1 MATLSGV
8 DRIFGQAVES
18 KVMPGIVAIAAT
30 EKGELYEG
38 AFGTRELGKA
48 GAMTVDTVVWIAS
61 MTKAITTTA
70 AMQLVER
77 GKLSLDRPAQEVV
90 PDLAKAKVLEG
101 FDAAGQPRLRVP
113 TQPITLRHLLTH
125 TAGFSYEIWR
135 PEIARYLK
143 VTGTPGIT
151 SCANA
156 ALTTPLLFDP
166 GDRWEYGIGVDWAGK
181 MVEAA
186 SGQTL
191 DRYLRE
197 NILEPLGMTDTSFRI
212 SPSQRARLA
221 RVHQRGADG
230 ALAPID
236 LELPQEPE
244 FFMGGGGLYG
254 TARDY
259 VAFMRMIMLEGRVRG
274 GQLLRPETV
283 GLMARSHLAI
293 ETVRLTS
300 AAPALSKNVDLFP
313 GIRKAWGLGFLITG
327 DVLPTGR
334 SAGSLA
340 WAGLANTYFWID
352 RVKGV
357 CGVFLSQVLPFF
369 DDRAVD
375 LAVQFE
381 TEVYRAL

>member
-1 MATLSGV
+1 MANLSSV
-8 DRIFGQAVES
+8 DRMFGQAVES
-18 KVMPGIVAIAAT
+18 KAMPGLVAIAAT
-30 EKGELYEG
+30 QTDVLYEG
-38 AFGTRELGKA
+38 AFGKRELGKA
-48 GAMTVDTVVWIAS
+48 AAMTVDTVVWIAS

-77 GKLSLDRPAQEVV
+77 GQLSLERPAQEVV
-90 PDLAKAKVLEG
+90 PDLAKARVLEG

-113 TQPITLRHLLTH
+113 TRPITLRHLLTH

-135 PEIARYLK
+135 PEIARYLE

-186 SGQTL
+186 SGQAL

-197 NILEPLGMTDTSFRI
+197 NILDPLGMADTSFRI

-221 RVHQRGADG
+221 RVHQRGGDG
-230 ALAPID
+230 ALTPID

-244 FFMGGGGLYG
+244 FLMGGGGLYG

-259 VAFMRMIMLEGRVRG
+259 VAFMQMIVQGGRVRG

-283 GLMARSHLAI
+283 GLMAQSDVAI

-300 AAPALSKNVDLFP
+300 AAPALSKDVDLLP
-313 GIRKAWGLGFLITG
+313 GIRKGWGLGFLITG
-327 DVLPTGR
+327 DALPTGR

-369 DDRAVD
+369 DDTALD
-375 LAVQFE
+375 LAAQFE